1 MYSFKGKFIDSG
13 LWKYSRHPNYFG
25 EMCAWTGLYISSSHM
40 LVGYERFIG
49 MLSPV
54 FVTLLISFLSGI
66 PILERQAMK
75 TFGNNPAY
83 RAYRNRTPI
92 LIPFINFPRI

>member
-1 MYSFKGKFIDSG
+1 
-13 LWKYSRHPNYFG
+13 
-25 EMCAWTGLYISSSHM
+25 
-40 LVGYERFIG
+40 